1 MSIEDEEAAM
11 WDDET
16 AWAAEQER
24 LEKLW
29 EEIEQMNTHDMRA
42 TLPAV
47 RAFCMKN
54 TCCLAVF
61 SVFRI
66 G

>member
-1 MSIEDEEAAM
+1 MVLCVSIPTLGGPIMSIEDEEAAM

-29 EEIEQMNTHDMRA
+29 EQIE
-42 TLPAV
+42 
-47 RAFCMKN
+47 
-54 TCCLAVF
+54 
-61 SVFRI
+61 
-66 G
+66 